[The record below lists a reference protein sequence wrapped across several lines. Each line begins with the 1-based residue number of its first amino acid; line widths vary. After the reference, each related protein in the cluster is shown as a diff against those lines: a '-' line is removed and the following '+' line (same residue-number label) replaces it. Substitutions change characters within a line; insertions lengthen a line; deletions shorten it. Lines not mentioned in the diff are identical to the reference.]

1 MEIDCCRSA
10 AGLFLAAMLSA
21 CGLYQVVSGLAV
33 GAQADPHA
41 VRQARITVWTGE
53 RFELTAIELQEEFMR
68 GTTVEGDT
76 VTVAMTE
83 VEKMEVRRDDPAGKM
98 LLAACAAAEMMN
110 GTDRDG
116 WGPLIKASLQTC
128 VAAGITFTYY

>member
-1 MEIDCCRSA
+1 MSLA
-10 AGLFLAAMLSA
+10 AVGLFLAATLPA
-21 CGLYQVVSGLAV
+21 CGLARVVSDLAV
-33 GAQADPHA
+33 GAQADPHS

-83 VEKMEVRRDDPAGKM
+83 VELMEVRRDDPAGKM
-98 LLAACAAAEMMN
+98 LLAVCAAAEMMN
-110 GTDRDG
+110 GTERNG
-116 WGPLIKASLQTC
+116 WSPLIKASLETC
-128 VAAGITFTYY
+128 VAEGITFTYY